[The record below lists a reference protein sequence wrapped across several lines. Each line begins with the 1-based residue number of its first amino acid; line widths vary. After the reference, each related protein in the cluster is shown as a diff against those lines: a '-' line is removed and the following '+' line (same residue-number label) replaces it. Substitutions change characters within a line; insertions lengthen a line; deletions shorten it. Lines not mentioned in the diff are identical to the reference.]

1 MKSGIY
7 CIRSISQN
15 KIYVGQSVDLN
26 RRILNHKYL
35 LKKGKHSN
43 EILQRHH
50 DKYGIN
56 DLKFEIIEFCG
67 IKKLDERE
75 CYWINYYDSMNRNNG
90 FNMESGGNENK
101 IISEE
106 RRKAITGKGNPMFGR
121 RHSQDFI
128 NYMRIHNRASS
139 DKLTLKNVET
149 IKLRLINNERQ
160 VELAKEYDVTIST
173 INKIAKCK
181 NWEWVLPELNDS
193 LIKISGELKLKRDNE
208 FRRLFSKGMPICE
221 ISKITNCEFS
231 TIKKV
236 LEKELN
242 EKNSNW
248 ASIKKSIL
256 EDYKK
261 GLRCKEITNKYN
273 IGKSTYVRII
283 SKEYNDEKTILK
295 EKILSLKKS
304 GMLNKNIAETLKIH
318 RTTVTEYLK
327 KYAPELLTNHANA
340 EVTNQIA
347 QG

>member
-7 CIRSISQN
+7 CIRSVSQN
-15 KIYVGQSVDLN
+15 KIYIGQSVDLN

-56 DLKFEIIEFCG
+56 DLKFETIEFCE
-67 IKKLDERE
+67 IENLDDRER
-75 CYWINYYDSMNRNNG
+75 YWINYYDSMNRSNG

-101 IISEE
+101 KISEE
-106 RRKAITGKGNPMFGR
+106 RRKAITGNGNPMFGR
-121 RHSQDFI
+121 KHSQDFI

-139 DKLTLKNVET
+139 DKLTLKNVEA
-149 IKLRLINNERQ
+149 IKRRLLNDERQ

-181 NWEWVLPELNDS
+181 NWEWVLPELNDN
-193 LIKISGELKLKRDNE
+193 LIKISDELKLKRDNE
-208 FRRLFSKGMPICE
+208 FRRLFSKGLPIYE
-221 ISKITNCEFS
+221 IAKTTNCEFS

-236 LEKELN
+236 LGKELN
-242 EKNSNW
+242 AKNSNW
-248 ASIKKSIL
+248 ALTKKSIL

-261 GLRCKEITNKYN
+261 GLRCKEIVNKYN

-283 SKEYNDEKTILK
+283 SKEYNNEKTILK
-295 EKILSLKKS
+295 EKILSLKKL
-304 GMLNKNIAETLKIH
+304 GMPNVNIAETLNIH

-327 KYAPELLTNHANA
+327 KYAPEFLVNHVNT
-340 EVTNQIA
+340 EVS
-347 QG
+347 G